1 MVTDYWFLFGGVESS
16 YVKYTFAQKKK
27 KTKQIYPVS
36 QLDKKK
42 SVLVSDFARKNCDGK
57 KGEGNIY
64 N

>member
-27 KTKQIYPVS
+27 TKQIYPVS

-42 SVLVSDFARKNCDGK
+42 SVLVSDFLRNDCDGK